1 MTGAGATD
9 TPNVPHRKEI
19 DGPSGGVVHVT
30 EITDAACPWAWGSE
44 PAFRLLRHTLGP
56 HLSWRRV
63 FGILFDEDD
72 DPAPDPDAEAR
83 WYERFIDGVTAHTEA
98 PHARRLHWLTRTSWP
113 ASLAAKAAEGQGRA
127 VAEHVLRRL
136 RESTFVSGTPADSRD
151 GVRDAVRGVPGL
163 DVDRLLRDMGEEG
176 VCAAVRDDRA
186 RARRPHPE
194 VFGLEAPGPHPGRAK
209 ELADGW
215 RYALPTLLFDGPG
228 GPVRVPG
235 WRPVRSYFEAAAVA
249 AGRPLPA
256 PSPMPAAQA
265 LERWRSLTGPE
276 LLLFTG
282 ESAPPP
288 GAVLIETGHGPLWL
302 HPDEASGHPAA

>member
-9 TPNVPHRKEI
+9 TPYAPYRKEI
-19 DGPSGGVVHVT
+19 DGPSGEVVHVT

-83 WYERFIDGVTAHTEA
+83 WYERFIDGVTAHTGA
-98 PHARRLHWLTRTSWP
+98 PRARRLHWLTRTSWP
-113 ASLAAKAAEGQGRA
+113 ASLAAKAAQGQGRA

-163 DVDRLLRDMGEEG
+163 DVDRPLRDMGEG
-176 VCAAVRDDRA
+176 RGC
-186 RARRPHPE
+186 ARRCVTTGRGRGDRTRRCSASKP
-194 VFGLEAPGPHPGRAK
+194 PGPI
-209 ELADGW
+209 
-215 RYALPTLLFDGPG
+215 PG
-228 GPVRVPG
+228 GPRS
-235 WRPVRSYFEAAAVA
+235 WRTDGVTPCRPRCSTAPADRSGCRAGDPCSPISKRRPWLRADLSRRPPRCPRRRRWNAGEA
-249 AGRPLPA
+249 
-256 PSPMPAAQA
+256 
-265 LERWRSLTGPE
+265 
-276 LLLFTG
+276 
-282 ESAPPP
+282 
-288 GAVLIETGHGPLWL
+288 
-302 HPDEASGHPAA
+302 